1 LRPLNR
7 FGLPIAL
14 VGAMLLA
21 ACAGETGPLQVEVEG
36 SACDD
41 QYDQAL
47 DSYVAS
53 AEAEPNAEVGS
64 DQYNSDFQEAE
75 DQVSGQTD
83 AVDVQQEVC
92 DGAPGG

>member
-1 LRPLNR
+1 
-7 FGLPIAL
+7 
-14 VGAMLLA
+14 MLLA
-21 ACAGETGPLQVEVEG
+21 ACAGDADSLRVEVEG

-41 QYDQAL
+41 QHDQAL

-53 AEAEPNAEVGS
+53 AEAEPNAEVAS
-64 DQYNSDFQEAE
+64 DQCNSDFEAAE